1 MKDQLLDI
9 VQHTHGLGVIDL
21 VKIVGTEQATNIEA
35 LAEDRSVILKGT
47 FHGVMG
53 EFVGTFGMPN
63 LGKLKTILN
72 IEEYRE
78 DASITVNK
86 QKNAEDKVLPTGIHF
101 ENAAGDFKNDYRFMS
116 SEIVN
121 DKLKTVRMKPVNWN
135 VDIVPTAASIQRLR
149 FQASAN
155 SEETTFIAKTENGDL
170 KFYFGDHSSH
180 AGNFVFQAGVSGKL
194 TKSWAWPVNVVISIL
209 SLPGDKTFK
218 ISDDGAAMI
227 TVDSGIAKYEYILPA
242 QTK

>member
-1 MKDQLLDI
+1 MKDHLLDI

-21 VKIVGTEQATNIEA
+21 VKIVGTDTTTALEA
-35 LAEDRSVILKGT
+35 IAEDRSVILQAKFKGPVAD
-47 FHGVMG
+47 FIGV
-53 EFVGTFGMPN
+53 FGMPN
-63 LGKLKTILN
+63 LGKLNTILN
-72 IEEYRE
+72 IPEYKE
-78 DASITVNK
+78 DAKITVNT
-86 QKNAEDKVLPTGIHF
+86 QDKNGETIPVGVHF
-101 ENAAGDFKNDYRFMS
+101 ENKTSDFKNDFRFMS

-121 DKLKTVRMKPVNWN
+121 DKLKTVRMKQVAWN

-155 SEETTFIAKTENGDL
+155 SEELNFIAKTENNEL

-194 TKSWAWPVNVVISIL
+194 TKSWAWPVGVVISIL
-209 SLPGDKTFK
+209 GLPGDKTFK
-218 ISDDGAAMI
+218 ISDEGVAMI
-227 TVDSGIAKYEYILPA
+227 TVDSGIAEYNYLLPA